1 MSKGRKAGLLGTIGA
16 ALLALTTGAW
26 SAAPAQPVSPE
37 QAPQAWVMYAQRVSE
52 RFQSAIA
59 SDAQP
64 AQAFQAFV
72 DDRIAAETPASG
84 PGVASDA
91 IPDSL
96 STLRIKAW
104 FDEAGQ
110 VTRVEIEGVDDPRA
124 EADLRALLLAQSV
137 NEAPPRRMPQPVI
150 VRLMVGAEI

>member
-26 SAAPAQPVSPE
+26 SAPTQPVSPE
-37 QAPQAWVMYAQRVSE
+37 QAPQAWIVYAQRVSE
-52 RFQSAIA
+52 RFQTAIA

-84 PGVASDA
+84 TEAASDT

-96 STLRIKAW
+96 STLRVKAW

-110 VTRVEIEGVDDPRA
+110 VTQVEIEGVDDPKA
-124 EADLRALLLAQSV
+124 EDDLRALLLAQSV
-137 NEAPPRRMPQPVI
+137 GEAPPRRMPQPVI
-150 VRLMVGAEI
+150 VRLTVGAEL

>member
-26 SAAPAQPVSPE
+26 SAPPAQPVSPE
-37 QAPQAWVMYAQRVSE
+37 QAPQEWIMYAQRVSE
-52 RFQSAIA
+52 RFQTAIA

-72 DDRIAAETPASG
+72 DDRIAAEAPASG
-84 PGVASDA
+84 TEAASDT

-96 STLRIKAW
+96 STLRVKAW

-110 VTRVEIEGVDDPRA
+110 VTQVEIEGVDDPKA
-124 EADLRALLLAQSV
+124 EADLRSLLLAQSV
-137 NEAPPRRMPQPVI
+137 GEAPPRRMPQPVI
-150 VRLMVGAEI
+150 VRLTVGAEL